1 MMSEAKREAFQ
12 DGFKVGVD
20 NVGAEDLTSIPMD
33 RVYLWSSNKAMQTR
47 EFSEVP
53 EALQSS
59 WLHGYTSGARS
70 IAYRLHGGQDLADE
84 PAEVEADAEAPAE
97 PEAST
102 SDSAAP
108 MTQRAIAKHLF
119 NQAMLLCAVHS
130 GFKDEPAAVKV
141 PRESEASGSD
151 SAGPRTWQGI
161 ARDLVNQIGSPALLA
176 EVVGVSQATVYG
188 WLRGSKPHTK
198 SRAWLASQVGLEVE
212 DIENKPAGRRERELR
227 AEADM
232 WREYFDDLG
241 HTVEEYIKENQDL
254 VEWLEQSAQ
263 LLHQAVFEPARLN
276 EDELATW
283 SSNVC
288 GYLEARKDI
297 QEGKA

>member
-70 IAYRLHGGQDLADE
+70 IAYRLHGGQEPADE
-84 PAEVEADAEAPAE
+84 PAVVEADAEARAE

-108 MTQRAIAKHLF
+108 
-119 NQAMLLCAVHS
+119 
-130 GFKDEPAAVKV
+130 
-141 PRESEASGSD
+141 
-151 SAGPRTWQGI
+151 RTWQGI
-161 ARDLVNQIGSPALLA
+161 ARHLVNQIGSAAMLA
-176 EVVGVSQATVYG
+176 EAVGVSQATVYG
-188 WLRGSKPHTK
+188 WLKGNKPHTK
-198 SRAWLASQVGLEVE
+198 SRAWLADQVGLEVE
-212 DIENKPAGRRERELR
+212 DIESGSRKRLGRELEQQLSDLR
-227 AEADM
+227 EDAELLHD
-232 WREYFDDLG
+232 E
-241 HTVEEYIKENQDL
+241 VEELVTLL
-254 VEWLEQSAQ
+254 VESTR
-263 LLHQAVFEPARLN
+263 LLHQAIFEPAKLN
-276 EDELATW
+276 KEELSTW
-283 SSNVC
+283 SCAVC
-288 GYLEARKDI
+288 GYLEAREETEDS
-297 QEGKA
+297 EA